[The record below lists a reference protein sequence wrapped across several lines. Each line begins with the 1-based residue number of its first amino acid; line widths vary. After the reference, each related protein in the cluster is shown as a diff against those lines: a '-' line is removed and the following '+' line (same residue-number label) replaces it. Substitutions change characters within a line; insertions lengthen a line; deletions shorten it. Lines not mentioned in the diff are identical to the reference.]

1 MANKVEEGKDKEKV
15 EEGCCKEDWDKME
28 WKKHWR
34 EHHHHHGHGGSGAI
48 YGLGLVGAL
57 IYFLGQAS
65 NFEAGLIGVLKAL
78 VWPAYLSF
86 YALKFFLH

>member
-1 MANKVEEGKDKEKV
+1 MPDKEEK
-15 EEGCCKEDWDKME
+15 EKKIDDEGCCKEDWDKME
-28 WKKHWR
+28 WRK
-34 EHHHHHGHGGSGAI
+34 HHHHWHHRGHGGNGAV

-57 IYFLGQAS
+57 IYFIGQAT
-65 NFEAGLIGVLKAL
+65 NFESGLIAVLKAI